1 MQLNFKIAAVLN
13 VLWCLVSATT
23 PPDPC
28 LLKCKD
34 NYMNEMQTIVHDTS
48 GEWSIEL
55 VTPLQSVL
63 RATSKNAG
71 AKNGVRREN
80 SDDVVAKVGDIC
92 QTNRVYLTCLGQCHE
107 SPARNALFIGQKS
120 WTTICNA
127 YGNDP
132 DFTSTILPCWSEHG
146 DEISNKCHIHAQM
159 VQNSVVD
166 LLQNGIHSIEDNLSD
181 LCRTITIYDKC
192 YIWQNDQFCGEK
204 AWEFLLQLNERS
216 SQ

>member
-1 MQLNFKIAAVLN
+1 MASNLMIILLAL
-13 VLWCLVSATT
+13 SALLLCVEVVWARA

-34 NYMNEMQTIVHDTS
+34 NYMNEMQSILHDSS

-63 RATSKNAG
+63 RATSKQSLAG
-71 AKNGVRREN
+71 GPRQKEEEA
-80 SDDVVAKVGDIC
+80 DDVVAKVGDIC
-92 QTNRVYLTCLGQCHE
+92 QTNRVYLSCLGQCRE

-132 DFTSTILPCWSEHG
+132 AILP
-146 DEISNKCHIHAQM
+146 
-159 VQNSVVD
+159 
-166 LLQNGIHSIEDNLSD
+166 LL
-181 LCRTITIYDKC
+181 DK
-192 YIWQNDQFCGEK
+192 
-204 AWEFLLQLNERS
+204 LLTDRVFGVAR
-216 SQ
+216 

>member
-1 MQLNFKIAAVLN
+1 MSANLKITLLLVAG
-13 VLWCLVSATT
+13 CLLMPEVTIARA

-34 NYMNEMQTIVHDTS
+34 NYMNEMQSIVQDTS

-63 RATSKNAG
+63 RATSKHSSATGTRRKADG
-71 AKNGVRREN
+71 A
-80 SDDVVAKVGDIC
+80 DDVVAKVGDIC
-92 QTNRVYLTCLGQCHE
+92 QTNRVYLSCLGQCRE

-132 DFTSTILPCWSEHG
+132 GTYFERFIIINPAAREF
-146 DEISNKCHIHAQM
+146 A
-159 VQNSVVD
+159 
-166 LLQNGIHSIEDNLSD
+166 LS
-181 LCRTITIYDKC
+181 RY
-192 YIWQNDQFCGEK
+192 
-204 AWEFLLQLNERS
+204 
-216 SQ
+216 